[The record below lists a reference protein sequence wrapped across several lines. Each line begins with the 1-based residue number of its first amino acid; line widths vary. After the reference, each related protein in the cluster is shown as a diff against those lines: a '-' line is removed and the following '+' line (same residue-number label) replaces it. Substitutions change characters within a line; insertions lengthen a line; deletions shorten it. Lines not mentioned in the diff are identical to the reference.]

1 MEKIKMEKTLLVNVA
16 SSQLARYYR
25 NVAQL
30 YARRGRTI
38 ALYRY
43 TALAMT
49 REAIQSH
56 HWDEARR
63 YRLEFARTMRKLN
76 QKGANGNG

>member
-1 MEKIKMEKTLLVNVA
+1 MEKNKMEKILLANVA

-25 NVAQL
+25 NVAQQ

-38 ALYRY
+38 VLYRY
-43 TALAMT
+43 TMQAMT
-49 REAIQSH
+49 QEAVQSH

-63 YRLEFARTMRKLN
+63 YRLELARTMRKLN
-76 QKGANGNG
+76 QKEVNGNG

>member
-1 MEKIKMEKTLLVNVA
+1 MKEYVTEKTLLANVA

-43 TALAMT
+43 IMQVMT
-49 REAIQSH
+49 REAVQSH
-56 HWDEARR
+56 RWDEARR
-63 YRLEFARTMRKLN
+63 YRLELVRTMRKFDR
-76 QKGANGNG
+76 KGDK

>member
-1 MEKIKMEKTLLVNVA
+1 MQKNNMEKTLLANVA

-25 NVAQL
+25 KTAQL

-43 TALAMT
+43 TALVMT

-63 YRLEFARTMRKLN
+63 YRLELARTMRKFN
-76 QKGANGNG
+76 QKEVNGNG

>member
-1 MEKIKMEKTLLVNVA
+1 MKEYVTEKTLLANVA

-25 NVAQL
+25 NVAQQ
-30 YARRGRTI
+30 YTRRGRTI

-43 TALAMT
+43 TMQVMT
-49 REAIQSH
+49 REAVQSH

-63 YRLEFARTMRKLN
+63 YRLELARTMRKLD
-76 QKGANGNG
+76 KAGR